1 MESKKVLLETL
12 PVLFLCAL
20 GGALSGFILG
30 GMVDVLRMI
39 PGLIALIPAII
50 DMRGNICSTMGA
62 RMGSAY
68 HLGIVERGL
77 TSKVTMENLK
87 SSWALSMFVG
97 AILPLLFWVTSF
109 FLDFNVSMKAF
120 ITLTIISILTGISSG
135 FILSLGTYLI
145 VMTAIKFKVDP
156 DNISGPM
163 LTTVG
168 DVLTLLVLFFFA
180 YLIGGLII

>member
-1 MESKKVLLETL
+1 MERKKVLLETL

-39 PGLIALIPAII
+39 PGLIALIPALI
-50 DMRGNICSTMGA
+50 DMRGNISSTMGS

-68 HLGIVERGL
+68 HLGIVEHGL
-77 TSKVTMENLK
+77 SSKVTMENLK
-87 SSWALSMFVG
+87 SSWALSLFIG
-97 AILPLLFWVTSF
+97 AILPLLFWATSL
-109 FLDFNVSMKAF
+109 FLAFNIGMKVL

-135 FILSLGTYLI
+135 FILSLGTYFI
-145 VMTAIKFKVDP
+145 VMIAIKLKIDP
-156 DNISGPM
+156 DNITGPL
-163 LTTVG
+163 LTTIG
-168 DVLTLLVLFFFA
+168 DVLTLLILFFFA